1 MTTENFISLG
11 VGFLIG
17 LLVLWLHSDEMLDAR
32 RLENA
37 ERRMEELA
45 NEAIRFVERN
55 ERLREGLEKRVERL
69 KEAEARLVE
78 LEKETG

>member
-17 LLVLWLHSDEMLDAR
+17 LLVLWLRSDEMLDER

-37 ERRMEELA
+37 ERRVEELA
-45 NEAIRFVERN
+45 SEVIKFVERN
-55 ERLREGLEKRVERL
+55 ERLREALEKRIERL

-78 LEKETG
+78 LEKEKG